1 MNCPDCGYELNGQ
14 NTCPICGW
22 SATNTGPQNINT
34 QPNIQINQT
43 PPIQQQYSSQPQQNP
58 YMMQTPVQ
66 NNYGGQYQQNP
77 YGMPGPVQNN
87 YGGQYQQAP
96 YGMPAPVQ
104 NIYNTPPQPKKKTLW
119 PIFLG
124 IGVLIILIIV
134 IVILVISNNNTRD
147 LTDDNDDKT
156 EERTTEEKD
165 TEEPDTEEPDTEE
178 PTTEVGLYDAGTKTI
193 MIYMVGS
200 DLESFGGYA
209 TSDIMEILDSGF
221 DDTNTNVLIY
231 TGGSFLWYHEDVSL
245 TGNGLYIVEDG
256 ELVELEAGESSNM
269 GDPETLT
276 DFLTYGYEN
285 YPAEQYSVIL
295 WNHGGGQFYGYGVD
309 EIYNDRL
316 YMDELHTAFENS
328 PFNENNKLEFIGFD
342 ACLMATIE
350 TANALYPYANY
361 LVSSQESEPGNGW
374 NYDFLDEI
382 DDMNDGKEM
391 GAAICDYYVEGCKA
405 DGLYDTY
412 EITLSVMDLNK
423 FEDVEN
429 SLETLF
435 TSVNASL
442 SAETFTTYSNIRTSS
457 KTIASMY
464 TDEESLDIIDL
475 YDYMENFANQHPS
488 ESADVITALDEF
500 IVYNASNMDGENG
513 VTIYHPFEAKSNA
526 PYFLD
531 EYSTFDFCSAY
542 TTYIDTFNTL
552 LNDPSI
558 LSATWDVSTM
568 VPTSNGDY
576 TFSLQLTE
584 EQVAEYKSAY
594 FVISRADVDQPG
606 NFVFVGMEKDVS
618 FDSSGTVITAN
629 FDGSIRYVQ
638 NDTTLQTYEVMY
650 KEHETT
656 ESYSRYLLSCI
667 LYNDDIEGDDAV
679 YAYFVVE
686 STPDNPAG
694 EFLGAYPIMN
704 IEDIDQEDVTPE
716 RYVIDPNDYQNIAF
730 GNCSHEFTSE
740 ENLTI
745 FEESDWSDVVISYS
759 SFPVSEGYSTI
770 MGPMIDE
777 IPYYGMFIIED
788 MQGNRHVSNIVQI
801 K

>member
-1 MNCPDCGYELNGQ
+1 MNCQDCGYELNGQ
-14 NTCPICGW
+14 NICPICGW
-22 SATNTGPQNINT
+22 TTANQVQQNTNI
-34 QPNIQINQT
+34 QPNFQINQA
-43 PPIQQQYSSQPQQNP
+43 PPFQQQQQYNGQFQQNP
-58 YMMQTPVQ
+58 YGAQTPQMQ
-66 NNYGGQYQQNP
+66 NVGMAPYQQNYYGGQYQQIP
-77 YGMPGPVQNN
+77 YGMPGSTQLSSP
-87 YGGQYQQAP
+87 
-96 YGMPAPVQ
+96 
-104 NIYNTPPQPKKKTLW
+104 PPQKKKTLW

-124 IGVLIILIIV
+124 IGILIILIIV
-134 IVILVISNNNTRD
+134 IVILVINNNNTRD
-147 LTDDNDDKT
+147 LTDDDDD
-156 EERTTEEKD
+156 RTTEERD

-178 PTTEVGLYDAGTKTI
+178 PTTQEPIYESGTKTI

-200 DLESFGGYA
+200 DLESWGGFA
-209 TSDIMEILDSGF
+209 TSDLNEILESGF
-221 DDTNTNVLIY
+221 DETNTNVLIY
-231 TGGSFLWYHEDVSL
+231 TGGSFLWYHEDVSF

-256 ELVELEAGESSNM
+256 ELVELESGESENM
-269 GDPETLT
+269 GDPQTLT

-285 YPAEQYSVIL
+285 YPSEQYSVIL

-309 EIYNDRL
+309 EIYSDRL
-316 YMDELHTAFENS
+316 YMDELSEAFENS
-328 PFNENNKLEFIGFD
+328 PFNEDNKLEFIGFD

-361 LVSSQESEPGNGW
+361 LVASQESEPGNGW
-374 NYDFLDEI
+374 NYNFLDEI
-382 DDMNDGKEM
+382 DDMYDGAEM
-391 GAAICDYYVEGCKA
+391 GATICDYYVDGCKD

-423 FEDVEN
+423 FEAVEEA
-429 SLETLF
+429 LEALF
-435 TSVNASL
+435 TVVNDNLA
-442 SAETFTTYSNIRTSS
+442 AETFTAYSNIRTST

-475 YDYMENFANQHPS
+475 YDYMNNFANQHPS
-488 ESADVITALDEF
+488 EASEVTAALDEF

-526 PYFLD
+526 TYFLE
-531 EYSTFDFCSAY
+531 EYDTFDFCSAY
-542 TTYIDTFNTL
+542 TTYINTFNTL
-552 LNDPSI
+552 LNDPNV
-558 LSATWDVSTM
+558 LSAVWDVATM
-568 VPTSNGDY
+568 VPSSNGDY

-584 EQVAEYKSAY
+584 EQAAEYKSAY
-594 FVISRADVDQPG
+594 FVISRADVEQPG
-606 NFVFVGMEKDVS
+606 NFVFVAMEKDVS
-618 FDSSGTVITAN
+618 FDSTGTVITAN
-629 FDGSIRYVQ
+629 FDGNIRYVQ

>member
-1 MNCPDCGYELNGQ
+1 MKLNQMSPALNSTQSKKRLGRGIGSGLGKTSGKGHKGQ
-14 NTCPICGW
+14 NARSGGGVRPGFE
-22 SATNTGPQNINT
+22 
-34 QPNIQINQT
+34 
-43 PPIQQQYSSQPQQNP
+43 
-58 YMMQTPVQ
+58 
-66 NNYGGQYQQNP
+66 GGQ
-77 YGMPGPVQNN
+77 MPL
-87 YGGQYQQAP
+87 
-96 YGMPAPVQ
+96 
-104 NIYNTPPQPKKKTLW
+104 IRRLPK
-119 PIFLG
+119 
-124 IGVLIILIIV
+124 
-134 IVILVISNNNTRD
+134 R
-147 LTDDNDDKT
+147 
-156 EERTTEEKD
+156 
-165 TEEPDTEEPDTEE
+165 
-178 PTTEVGLYDAGTKTI
+178 
-193 MIYMVGS
+193 
-200 DLESFGGYA
+200 
-209 TSDIMEILDSGF
+209 GF
-221 DDTNTNVLIY
+221 
-231 TGGSFLWYHEDVSL
+231 
-245 TGNGLYIVEDG
+245 
-256 ELVELEAGESSNM
+256 
-269 GDPETLT
+269 
-276 DFLTYGYEN
+276 
-285 YPAEQYSVIL
+285 
-295 WNHGGGQFYGYGVD
+295 
-309 EIYNDRL
+309 
-316 YMDELHTAFENS
+316 
-328 PFNENNKLEFIGFD
+328 NNKQFAAEY
-342 ACLMATIE
+342 TII
-350 TANALYPYANY
+350 N
-361 LVSSQESEPGNGW
+361 VS
-374 NYDFLDEI
+374 
-382 DDMNDGKEM
+382 
-391 GAAICDYYVEGCKA
+391 
-405 DGLYDTY
+405 
-412 EITLSVMDLNK
+412 DLNK

-552 LNDPSI
+552 LNDLSI

-629 FDGSIRYVQ
+629 FDGNIRYVQ

-686 STPDNPAG
+686 STPNNPAG

-788 MQGNRHVSNIVQI
+788 MQGNRHVSNILQI